1 MLKNDTTTKNSSKNF
16 KALCPIIILFLFFIL
31 PLVACPLW
39 GQVMRKKEL
48 TPSDY
53 HLWGELNLDKIA
65 PDQQWAS
72 YRMSYDNG
80 IDTLFV
86 RNTISNKIYSY
97 PSGDNS
103 IFTKNNTFVCLT
115 KQDLH
120 ILNLKTGKQE
130 IIKLVS
136 QYAYSQFTDHLIINF
151 HSERDKDELLIR
163 TPLGKIV
170 KEVQDVTYF
179 TLSPNEQELVYSTFS
194 NNKYAL
200 LLIDLKQ
207 ANSEKSL
214 LKGGEDKFDGFTWQK
229 DGKSLAFLGQSEN
242 LSDKTLFYYTLAND
256 KLYKLNSLTH
266 PNFPNNAYIALD
278 QNFELLI
285 SDDVQKVFFAFKNK
299 PNLPQNKEDSNVE
312 VWNAND
318 KWIYPQKQKQGQFRE
333 YAKLALWLPLSNL
346 SKPIT
351 TTQLPNVMLSGN
363 QEYAILSNPKEYEPQ
378 FEYQG
383 NRDFYIMNL
392 KTFEK
397 SILLKNHSG
406 NLTNSIAS
414 PTGKYIAYFKENNWW
429 IYNSIDR
436 THKNITAKIG
446 GKFMGKVYKLVAE
459 SPYGNPGWNLDDK
472 EIIVY
477 DQYDLWAI
485 KADGSSFRR
494 LTHGRE
500 SKISYRIAD
509 LPNKNTANLIY
520 DGLQSNT
527 VDLEKELFLR
537 AEAEDGKTGY
547 FKWKSDSDVKPIVFG
562 DRYTDEF
569 SYNSKK
575 RNFFYREQ
583 EFGLP
588 PRLVSKED
596 SCEAKLFFQSNPQH
610 YNYNWGTSE
619 LIEFQ
624 NSKRQDLK
632 GVLFYPANYDPKKK
646 YPMIVHVY
654 ELQSKELHRYINPT
668 YYNEIGFSSTIFTSK
683 GYFVFLPDIIHEN
696 GNPGISAT
704 DCVVAGTRRII
715 DLGLVNSNKIGLIG
729 HSFGG
734 YETAFIITQTELFAT
749 AVAGAS
755 VTDLNSF
762 YFTVGWNTGRPDM
775 WRFQSEQWKM
785 VNTPFEDPLGYQRNS
800 PITSADNVTTPL
812 LLWTG
817 KEDQQVDWHQSIE
830 YYLALRRL
838 GKKNTM
844 LLYPKEGHSILN
856 PTNQKDLMDRV
867 QQWFGFYLK
876 DELPTAWISKQLN

>member
-39 GQVMRKKEL
+39 GQVVQKKEL

-86 RNTISNKIYSY
+86 RNTISNKTYSY
-97 PSGDNS
+97 PAGDNS

-115 KQDLH
+115 KQGLQ

-242 LSDKTLFYYTLAND
+242 LSDNTLFYYTLAND

-429 IYNSIDR
+429 IYN
-436 THKNITAKIG
+436 
-446 GKFMGKVYKLVAE
+446 
-459 SPYGNPGWNLDDK
+459 
-472 EIIVY
+472 
-477 DQYDLWAI
+477 
-485 KADGSSFRR
+485 
-494 LTHGRE
+494 
-500 SKISYRIAD
+500 
-509 LPNKNTANLIY
+509 
-520 DGLQSNT
+520 
-527 VDLEKELFLR
+527 
-537 AEAEDGKTGY
+537 
-547 FKWKSDSDVKPIVFG
+547 
-562 DRYTDEF
+562 
-569 SYNSKK
+569 
-575 RNFFYREQ
+575 
-583 EFGLP
+583 
-588 PRLVSKED
+588 
-596 SCEAKLFFQSNPQH
+596 
-610 YNYNWGTSE
+610 
-619 LIEFQ
+619 
-624 NSKRQDLK
+624 
-632 GVLFYPANYDPKKK
+632 
-646 YPMIVHVY
+646 
-654 ELQSKELHRYINPT
+654 
-668 YYNEIGFSSTIFTSK
+668 
-683 GYFVFLPDIIHEN
+683 
-696 GNPGISAT
+696 
-704 DCVVAGTRRII
+704 
-715 DLGLVNSNKIGLIG
+715 
-729 HSFGG
+729 
-734 YETAFIITQTELFAT
+734 
-749 AVAGAS
+749 
-755 VTDLNSF
+755 
-762 YFTVGWNTGRPDM
+762 
-775 WRFQSEQWKM
+775 
-785 VNTPFEDPLGYQRNS
+785 
-800 PITSADNVTTPL
+800 
-812 LLWTG
+812 
-817 KEDQQVDWHQSIE
+817 
-830 YYLALRRL
+830 
-838 GKKNTM
+838 
-844 LLYPKEGHSILN
+844 
-856 PTNQKDLMDRV
+856 
-867 QQWFGFYLK
+867 
-876 DELPTAWISKQLN
+876 